1 MPINDGTG
9 GFKAWK
15 VSLLKKIKLDLIKSQ
30 GYSFQIEMN
39 FWAWVLNAKIIEI
52 PIIFVDRTIGESKM
66 SRKIMIEAILVVLKL
81 RFLKI
86 FRLL

>member
-1 MPINDGTG
+1 MG
-9 GFKAWK
+9 
-15 VSLLKKIKLDLIKSQ
+15 IK
-30 GYSFQIEMN
+30 
-39 FWAWVLNAKIIEI
+39 AKIIEI